1 MNKKILPRENSRRR
15 THVKKNVGLS
25 CAFGLQELVRIL
37 FVPPLGIGQLD
48 SGGEALFEAAVL
60 DGVEDTLCKVE
71 RSFVTEDHVFVGD
84 EECGVALF
92 DGPHG

>member
-1 MNKKILPRENSRRR
+1 MSKTIC
-15 THVKKNVGLS
+15 LS
-25 CAFGLQELVRIL
+25 CAFRLQELVCIL
-37 FVPPLGIGQLD
+37 FVPPFSIGQLD
-48 SGGEALFEAAVL
+48 AGGKALFEAAVL
-60 DGVEDTLCKVE
+60 DGVEDALCKVE